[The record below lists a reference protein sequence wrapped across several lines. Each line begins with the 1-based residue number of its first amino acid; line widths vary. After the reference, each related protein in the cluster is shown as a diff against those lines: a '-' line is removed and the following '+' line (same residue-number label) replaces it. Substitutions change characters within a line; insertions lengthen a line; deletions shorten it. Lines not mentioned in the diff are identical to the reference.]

1 MSVLPAC
8 MSAVHHGDHEGKKKG
23 SDPLELVVVNP
34 HVSVGNR
41 TQVLLEGQPVLNI
54 AEFSSPR
61 GT

>member
-1 MSVLPAC
+1 

-23 SDPLELVVVNP
+23 SDALELVVVNP
-34 HVSVGNR
+34 HVSAGNR